1 MMYSTLDIL
10 SMNNKKTV
18 SDMTDAWEL
27 ELRKEEVPKL
37 KFPIKVIETGLDKID
52 LNFSDPTVDE
62 PKVKKEVNKNQTA
75 KIVDLPKKRNGNNKK
90 DKSKL
95 F

>member
-1 MMYSTLDIL
+1 MYSTLDIL

-27 ELRKEEVPKL
+27 ELRKEEIPKL

>member
-18 SDMTDAWEL
+18 SDLTDAWEL
-27 ELRKEEVPKL
+27 ELKKDEIPKL

-52 LNFSDPTVDE
+52 LNFSDPMVDE
-62 PKVKKEVNKNQTA
+62 PKAKKEINKNQTA
-75 KIVDLPKKRNGNNKK
+75 KTVELPKKRSGNNKK

>member
-1 MMYSTLDIL
+1 
-10 SMNNKKTV
+10 MNNKKTV
-18 SDMTDAWEL
+18 SDLTDAWEL
-27 ELRKEEVPKL
+27 ELKKDEIPKL

>member
-18 SDMTDAWEL
+18 SDLTDAWEL
-27 ELRKEEVPKL
+27 ELKKDEIPKL

-52 LNFSDPTVDE
+52 LNFSDPMVDE
-62 PKVKKEVNKNQTA
+62 PKDKKE
-75 KIVDLPKKRNGNNKK
+75 INNV
-90 DKSKL
+90 
-95 F
+95 

>member
-10 SMNNKKTV
+10 SMNNRKTI
-18 SDMTDAWEL
+18 SDMTDEWEL
-27 ELRKEEVPKL
+27 ELDKDVIPKL
-37 KFPIKVIETGLDKID
+37 KFPIKVIESGLDKID
-52 LNFSDPTVDE
+52 LSFNDPSVED
-62 PKVKKEVNKNQTA
+62 PKVKKEININQAA
-75 KIVDLPKKRNGNNKK
+75 KTVELPKKRSSNNKK